1 MIGKRY
7 SFCAQKEFFMSPNT
21 NVKYLIEAA
30 IFAALAMALSFIP
43 DFAGWFSPS
52 YGAIPLVIFSLRR
65 GLKYGLLAGLIWGL
79 LHFALGKV
87 YYLSMSQVFIEY
99 ILAFISMGLAGIFS
113 DSLVKTL
120 RQQKKPF
127 ALLIALMAT
136 ILAVGVRY
144 LWHFIAGV
152 IFWGSYAPKGMSAI
166 WYSFTVNGTAGLLTL
181 LVTLLA
187 LLLILP
193 TQPQFFDPRD

>member
-1 MIGKRY
+1 MLFFV
-7 SFCAQKEFFMSPNT
+7 SEKEFFMSKNT

-136 ILAVGVRY
+136 ILAVGIRY

-181 LVTLLA
+181 LVTLLV

>member
-1 MIGKRY
+1 
-7 SFCAQKEFFMSPNT
+7 MSPNT